1 MRIPA
6 RIKKFWLRT
15 WYIQATI
22 AAPPVT
28 LVAKLQA
35 ISDSFAGASVGGQT
49 VLYASADGQTTQF
62 APPSLGNGL
71 GPQGM
76 AYLVQELIDRYDE
89 ATSELIAEG
98 TASPT
103 DLQIYM
109 HMKDCL
115 RAATEVR
122 NRYTNL
128 RTANASTLQ

>member
-15 WYIQATI
+15 WYIQAAT
-22 AAPPVT
+22 ATPPVT
-28 LVAKLQA
+28 LANKLQA
-35 ISDSFAGASVGGQT
+35 ISDSFATNASGQAILST
-49 VLYASADGQTTQF
+49 SADGQTTQF

-103 DLQIYM
+103 DLQIYTR
-109 HMKDCL
+109 MKDCL